1 MEVSHTTIKRG
12 IRHALTI
19 VLRNIKGRIVLTGL
33 RNDLRH
39 FWKGTR
45 MSVIFEYRRVYEMGN
60 IMDSQRIWALI
71 YLWCIYIWWSAWLI
85 YIQELFPVLPGRN
98 FYYEHELIKHHPMN
112 FSDRVI
118 KDLQKFGHC
127 NYEDNYMYV
136 EEHCNPIQCVVLQL
150 LLSELHCYSK
160 TI

>member
-19 VLRNIKGRIVLTGL
+19 VLRYIKGRIVLTGL

-45 MSVIFEYRRVYEMGN
+45 MSVI
-60 IMDSQRIWALI
+60 WALI
-71 YLWCIYIWWSAWLI
+71 YLWCIYIWWSAWLM
-85 YIQELFPVLPGRN
+85 YIKELFPVLPGRN

-112 FSDRVI
+112 FSYCVI

-150 LLSELHCYSK
+150 LLSELHC
-160 TI
+160 

>member
-1 MEVSHTTIKRG
+1 MYIK
-12 IRHALTI
+12 
-19 VLRNIKGRIVLTGL
+19 
-33 RNDLRH
+33 
-39 FWKGTR
+39 
-45 MSVIFEYRRVYEMGN
+45 
-60 IMDSQRIWALI
+60 
-71 YLWCIYIWWSAWLI
+71 
-85 YIQELFPVLPGRN
+85 ELFPVLPGRN

-150 LLSELHCYSK
+150 LLSELHC
-160 TI
+160 

>member
-19 VLRNIKGRIVLTGL
+19 VLRYIKGRIVLTGL

-45 MSVIFEYRRVYEMGN
+45 MSVIFEYRRVYEKGN
-60 IMDSQRIWALI
+60 MMDSQRIWALI
-71 YLWCIYIWWSAWLI
+71 YLWCIYTYKSCS
-85 YIQELFPVLPGRN
+85 P
-98 FYYEHELIKHHPMN
+98 FYLVVHELIKHHPMN
-112 FSDRVI
+112 FSDCVI

-150 LLSELHCYSK
+150 LLSELHC
-160 TI
+160 

>member
-19 VLRNIKGRIVLTGL
+19 VLRYIKGRIVLTGL

-45 MSVIFEYRRVYEMGN
+45 MSVIFEYRRVYEKGN
-60 IMDSQRIWALI
+60 MMDSQRIWALI
-71 YLWCIYIWWSAWLI
+71 YLWCIYIWWSAWLM
-85 YIQELFPVLPGRN
+85 YIKELFPVLPGRN

-112 FSDRVI
+112 FSDCVI

-150 LLSELHCYSK
+150 LLSELHC
-160 TI
+160 